1 MNTMM
6 NTNLHAQ
13 WNLPPSRYAYLVC
26 AVLGHWHKTLIILSM
41 IAGLPLSSVALA
53 QVNAF
58 PLGPGD
64 MVKITVF
71 RNPDLTTET
80 RITEAGGLTFPL
92 LGNVPVSGASTAEL
106 EQRIA
111 QRLKSGGFIAE
122 PHVNVTV
129 MQFRSAQIAVLGQV
143 NKPGRYPLEGT
154 PHKITDILALAGGVT
169 AQAAESVTVVTWRQG
184 TEHHLNID
192 LPVMFARRNMSEDI
206 TLMSGDVVFIPR
218 APVFYIYGEVQRAG
232 QYRLERNMTVLQT
245 LAAGGGLTQR
255 ATQRGIR
262 VHRRG
267 PDGKTLELTPSL
279 NDLVRADD
287 VVYVRESIF

>member
-1 MNTMM
+1 MNTRLHASW
-6 NTNLHAQ
+6 NPVWFFAVPRVNAITNLWRKLLIVVCVATGFQLSCEANAQ
-13 WNLPPSRYAYLVC
+13 
-26 AVLGHWHKTLIILSM
+26 
-41 IAGLPLSSVALA
+41 SSV
-53 QVNAF
+53 F

-92 LGNVPVSGASTAEL
+92 IGNVPVSGASTAEL

-111 QRLKSGGFIAE
+111 QRLKAGRFVAE
-122 PHVNVTV
+122 PQVNVTV
-129 MQFRSAQIAVLGQV
+129 VQFRSAQIAVLGQV

-154 PHKITDILALAGGVT
+154 PHKITDVLALAGGVT
-169 AQAAESVTVVTWRQG
+169 ALAAEGVTVVTWRDG
-184 TEHHLNID
+184 TEQHLDVD
-192 LPVMFARRNMSEDI
+192 LSVMFKRKSMNDDI
-206 TLMSGDVVFIPR
+206 NLSSGDVVFVPR

-232 QYRLERNMTVLQT
+232 QYRLERDMTVLQT

-262 VHRRG
+262 VHRRS
-267 PDGKTLELTPSL
+267 PDGKTLELRPRLS
-279 NDLVRADD
+279 DLVLADD
-287 VVYVRESIF
+287 VVYVRESFF